1 MKNMVMKDKLQKT
14 NHSKAY
20 FFFRNSLCVSAGIFG
35 AFVLLAVPISIAR
48 SVLEDDSIK
57 QENESTES
65 VISSLEVTN
74 QQVLLKY

>member
-1 MKNMVMKDKLQKT
+1 MEMKDKLQKT

-57 QENESTES
+57 QEESTQS

-74 QQVLLKY
+74 QNSLLKF

>member
-1 MKNMVMKDKLQKT
+1 MEMKDKLQKT

-57 QENESTES
+57 QEKESTQN

-74 QQVLLKY
+74 QNSLLKF

>member
-1 MKNMVMKDKLQKT
+1 MKDKLQKS

-20 FFFRNSLCVSAGIFG
+20 FFFRKGLCVSAGIFG

-57 QENESTES
+57 QEESTQS

-74 QQVLLKY
+74 QNSLLKF

>member
-1 MKNMVMKDKLQKT
+1 MEMKDKLQKT

-20 FFFRNSLCVSAGIFG
+20 FFLRNSLCVSAGIFG

-57 QENESTES
+57 QEEKESTQS

-74 QQVLLKY
+74 QNSLLKF

>member
-1 MKNMVMKDKLQKT
+1 MKDKLQKT

-57 QENESTES
+57 QEKESTES

-74 QQVLLKY
+74 QQELLKY